1 MRKNNL
7 SKIVKS
13 FKPGLLILVVALV
26 GVQTLTANSF
36 VSARTAATRTA
47 ELASATEAKRALA
60 QLGSQDFSK
69 VRDPKMRLESRQ
81 ALGVLKAMASNTSR
95 EREKDLIAKLNRSIL
110 NLKGMPQPKHM
121 SLEQCDAAYERCI
134 EMCKN
139 GSINCDLCGIAQN
152 GCYLVKLAA
161 AIGHEG
167 D

>member
-1 MRKNNL
+1 MRNNNL
-7 SKIVKS
+7 SKVVKN
-13 FKPGLLILVVALV
+13 FKPALLVLVVALA
-26 GVQTLTANSF
+26 GVQPLTANSF
-36 VSARTAATRTA
+36 GSARTASSPKT
-47 ELASATEAKRALA
+47 ELPSATEAKRALA

-81 ALGVLKAMASNTSR
+81 ALGVLKAMASNTSK
-95 EREKDLIAKLNRSIL
+95 EREKELIAKLNRSIL
-110 NLKGMPQPKHM
+110 KLKGMPQPTKM
-121 SLEQCDAAYERCI
+121 SFEQCDATYERCI

-139 GSINCDLCGIAQN
+139 GAGDCDLCGIAQN